1 MFINPKT
8 AIAEG
13 WIKGIKDPQKQIQP
27 NAIDFSLDEV
37 RWLDSKSPA
46 KITETMKQMRECPL
60 LATDELGM
68 WTLSGNQVYD
78 GTSEIY
84 VEIPE
89 GVAAILY
96 TRSSFTRNGIFIT
109 SGLYDSGFKGQ
120 IGFTIY
126 TVGGGLIVAPGTRI
140 GQIAFI
146 KSDSAGVYAGGWNH
160 KQGTHYSEAKAE
172 TKPDSSEPKPE
183 SAITRTMIEP
193 PIGQPQVISDRAA
206 ELQGTHRWSSDNS
219 SNAAGKKTFI

>member
-1 MFINPKT
+1 MFINPIT
-8 AIAEG
+8 AINEG
-13 WIKGIKDPQKQIQP
+13 WIKGIKDPQKQVQP
-27 NAIDFSLDEV
+27 NAIDFTLDEV
-37 RWLDSKSPA
+37 RWLDSKTPA
-46 KITETMKQMRECPL
+46 KITESMKQMRDCPVF
-60 LATDELGM
+60 ATDELGM
-68 WTLSGNQVYD
+68 WTLSGGQVYD

-84 VEIPE
+84 VEVPE

-126 TVGGGLIVAPGTRI
+126 TIGGNLIVAPGTRI
-140 GQIAFI
+140 GQIAFV

-160 KQGTHYSEAKAE
+160 KQGTHYSEDKA
-172 TKPDSSEPKPE
+172 TPKAAIPNPE
-183 SAITRTMIEP
+183 SAITKTMIEP

-219 SNAAGKKTFI
+219 NNTAGKKTFI